1 MNIEEYKKLA
11 RNKIEADALTKLACV
26 RDVIKTTKWQKQD
39 MREGFKETFK
49 PLIKS
54 QDSIKKSID
63 EQQNATIAQ
72 LKANQLALTQ
82 GLNQNRLVITE
93 GFDKMD
99 EVKKWDLTQLPG
111 FESIEESK
119 EDDVVLPSTSDEGPK
134 IAKFKAE
141 DLDRYLNS
149 KDSQDIL
156 RINEYHKLPS
166 EFFKE
171 DVSTINKVIDDVN
184 EDLKDLSARIK
195 NTADFIRDANGYVLA
210 QPKSK
215 KPREETL
222 DYIKNFNILS
232 IYATNLSNLKYE
244 DVVFDLEQALATP
257 ANAAHQTKTG
267 HRFFADNTGEATPF
281 DWYNARF
288 SVDFKVNELAAGAN
302 IDADGDNN
310 GIVNGSSSLIEKLSI
325 LANGR
330 DVYSCNYA
338 NHIVNIKNLLEY
350 NPSYVESVA
359 TNEFYYLDT
368 SRNANRK
375 KYSER
380 QVQHGANDAGNGWEA
395 RNFLDGDNANYNK
408 GFSIRKTLLGDS
420 ATVRCEIPLN
430 RYSFFEALEDKLL
443 PNTKIELNIEL
454 ESDANLIWRTGG
466 NNCRVILTRFQLF
479 VPRMTF
485 NSEGQK
491 LYMENYLKPYKW
503 VYLNEVVE
511 RSNNS
516 QQQTGHFRI
525 TNAISKPRHVFVF
538 GINTANID
546 SQTANPFLY
555 NTFNLPNNANISRC
569 YLEVGNGN
577 EYPNIHFKPATDS
590 ARVFREV
597 MGYVYA
603 NNDFQG
609 GTLLNRT
616 NFETLFPFV
625 YFDLTKQKLDI
636 KDGVTKLAF
645 HYELSANP
653 NADYNLY
660 ALILHERVAEIEQ
673 QGGKLLLR
681 A

>member
-1 MNIEEYKKLA
+1 MKSF
-11 RNKIEADALTKLACV
+11 RN
-26 RDVIKTTKWQKQD
+26 
-39 MREGFKETFK
+39 
-49 PLIKS
+49 
-54 QDSIKKSID
+54 
-63 EQQNATIAQ
+63 
-72 LKANQLALTQ
+72 
-82 GLNQNRLVITE
+82 
-93 GFDKMD
+93 
-99 EVKKWDLTQLPG
+99 
-111 FESIEESK
+111 
-119 EDDVVLPSTSDEGPK
+119 PK
-134 IAKFKAE
+134 
-141 DLDRYLNS
+141 YLE
-149 KDSQDIL
+149 
-156 RINEYHKLPS
+156 R
-166 EFFKE
+166 
-171 DVSTINKVIDDVN
+171 
-184 EDLKDLSARIK
+184 
-195 NTADFIRDANGYVLA
+195 
-210 QPKSK
+210 
-215 KPREETL
+215 
-222 DYIKNFNILS
+222 
-232 IYATNLSNLKYE
+232 YE

-257 ANAAHQTKTG
+257 ANNANQTKTG
-267 HRFFADNTGEATPF
+267 HRFVADNTGESTPY

-288 SVDFKVNELAAGAN
+288 SVDFKVQLL
-302 IDADGDNN
+302 DGTDFNN
-310 GIVNGSSSLIEKLSI
+310 NNAQSGIVNGSNSLIEKLSI

-338 NHIVNIKNLLEY
+338 NHVVNIKNLLEY
-350 NPSYVESVA
+350 NPSYAESVA

-368 SRNANRK
+368 TRSANKNR
-375 KYSER
+375 YTER
-380 QVQHGANDAGNGWEA
+380 QVQHGANDAGNAWEA
-395 RNFLDGDNANYNK
+395 RNFLDGDNTNYNK
-408 GFSIRKTLLGDS
+408 GFAIRRTLIGNS
-420 ATVRCEIPLN
+420 ATISCDIPLN
-430 RYSFFEALEDKLL
+430 RYSFFESLEDKLL

-454 ESDANLIWRTGG
+454 ELDNNLIWRTGG
-466 NNCRVILTRFQLF
+466 ANCRVVLSRFQLF
-479 VPRMTF
+479 VPKLTF

-516 QQQTGHFRI
+516 QQQTGHFRV

-538 GINTANID
+538 GINTANIS

-577 EYPNIHFKPATDS
+577 EYPDIHFKPSTDP

-609 GTLLNRT
+609 GTLLNRS
-616 NFETLFPFV
+616 NFSSLFPFV

-636 KDGVTKLAF
+636 KDGVTKLSF

-660 ALILHERVAEIEQ
+660 ALVLHEREAEIEQ